1 MKLFN
6 HGNRCVNIIHCQL
19 RNSASNLNADLHKDF
34 IRDNCICDNCGFHT
48 ENAYHFFFECPQYS
62 EERITLF
69 NSISN
74 MGMQKPISL
83 DMILYGDSD
92 ISYVENI
99 TLFNIVHEYIVKTKR
114 FKNN

>member
-1 MKLFN
+1 MLTFIKVLLE
-6 HGNRCVNIIHCQL
+6 IIV
-19 RNSASNLNADLHKDF
+19 SVTTVVF
-34 IRDNCICDNCGFHT
+34 ILKMH
-48 ENAYHFFFECPQYS
+48 YHFFFECPQYS
-62 EERITLF
+62 EERITHF

-83 DMILYGDSD
+83 DMILYGDP
-92 ISYVENI
+92 YVENI